1 MIALR
6 SLVGLTLFIL
16 VPVVVLF
23 VLPIW
28 LLVSGILRVMDGR
41 HGAGRI
47 AIAAVWLL
55 FTAFALDS
63 MFGPWHEKILDRG
76 TTPDGRD
83 YALVQRRDE
92 PFGIELYVRS
102 PGIGW
107 VFHYVDHE
115 VFPWRFGGHVEFSD
129 GTASVFRGQKLYKSI
144 DLEPPETTGPY
155 DQPRAPASFSAA
167 DLFKELTH

>member
-1 MIALR
+1 MMALR
-6 SLVGLTLFIL
+6 NLVGLTLFIL
-16 VPVVVLF
+16 VPLVVLF

-28 LLVSGILRVMDGR
+28 LLVSGIRRRRDGR
-41 HGAGRI
+41 GGTARL
-47 AIAAVWLL
+47 AVAAVWLL

-63 MFGPWHEKILDRG
+63 VFGPWHEKILDRG

-115 VFPWRFGGHVEFSD
+115 VFPWRCGGHVEFSD
-129 GTASVFRGQKLYKSI
+129 ETASVFRGRKLYKSI
-144 DLEPPETTGPY
+144 DLKPAETTDPY
-155 DQPRAPASFSAA
+155 ENPRAPASFSAE
-167 DLFKELTH
+167 DLFEELTR

>member
-1 MIALR
+1 MSLR
-6 SLVGLTLFIL
+6 ILAGLMLFFL

-28 LLVSGILRVMDGR
+28 LLVSGILRVVDGR
-41 HGAGRI
+41 RGAVRI
-47 AIAAVWLL
+47 AVAAVWLL
-55 FTAFALDS
+55 FAAFALDS
-63 MFGPWHEKILDRG
+63 LFGPWHEKILDRG

-115 VFPWRFGGHVEFSD
+115 VFPWRSGGHVEFSD
-129 GTASVFRGQKLYKSI
+129 GTASIFRGSRLYKSI
-144 DLEPPETTGPY
+144 DLKPPETADPY
-155 DQPRAPASFSAA
+155 DPPRAPASVSAA
-167 DLFKELTH
+167 DLFKELTR